1 MERLELKVKKI
12 WKWLMEVNQ
21 TVIEIQTKQMFG
33 KF

>member
-1 MERLELKVKKI
+1 MKKI